1 MGLQK
6 YKKKCIFAAGLV
18 TLTKGAKREA
28 GASPAQSRCCK
39 LQRTES
45 PILTSLCAA
54 ISTWEDRADGE
65 QARIPAKP

>member
-18 TLTKGAKREA
+18 ALTKDAKREA

-39 LQRTES
+39 LHVK
-45 PILTSLCAA
+45 PKAHFTSLCAA